1 MLAVLAG
8 AVVAALVAI
17 AVVGVARGQKGG
29 PPSAPAAKGTKGA
42 ARAAGAKGAGA
53 PPARTTGAR
62 PPAALPKGVPALPA
76 APGAAKPPAAAGKGV
91 PQLGGP
97 AGKPAGTEPQIAVAP
112 VMEPFEDWR
121 VNPFLEYPLTREQI
135 AALMKGPS
143 VLAGSYRWLAIA
155 VPRYRAPAGWYR
167 IPPRAAAPTAVGP
180 GVGVGAQ
187 PVEETFGSAENLLGP
202 EAYRP
207 GVAYGRMEGLR
218 TSAVMLGQRTNAV
231 IEWPSG
237 NAIVVTP
244 GMQIAGGYVVDS
256 ILADQVILRDPQG
269 QLRSVPLAARPAPR
283 PTVAPPRAPA
293 GPTYYTPYAPPA
305 GYPGYYQPQPAP
317 GAPAP
322 QGPAG
327 GGRPREEK

>member
-1 MLAVLAG
+1 MVAVLAG
-8 AVVAALVAI
+8 AVVVALVAI
-17 AVVGVARGQKGG
+17 AVAGVAGGQKGG
-29 PPSAPAAKGTKGA
+29 APALPTAKTANKASA
-42 ARAAGAKGAGA
+42 ATGAKPGVA
-53 PPARTTGAR
+53 PALPRAGAR
-62 PPAALPKGVPALPA
+62 PPAAGRGAAVPA
-76 APGAAKPPAAAGKGV
+76 APGASRLAPTQ
-91 PQLGGP
+91 PQVS
-97 AGKPAGTEPQIAVAP
+97 VAP
-112 VMEPFEDWR
+112 VTEPFEDWR

-143 VLAGSYRWLAIA
+143 VLAGSYRWLPIA

-187 PVEETFGSAENLLGP
+187 PVEETFGTAENLLGP

-218 TSAVMLGQRTNAV
+218 TSAVMLGQRTNAI

-256 ILADQVILRDPQG
+256 ILADQVILRDAQG

-293 GPTYYTPYAPPA
+293 GPTYYTPYAPSGAAAPTYAPPA